1 MLPSPIPLPRLDSTK
16 DASPNG
22 QPEPPLSELEKTL
35 GASRFRLGVLF
46 GLIVTGL
53 AWWATFTMWEDSC
66 ISNAQQFIRLTN
78 VRVQSHTEHYV
89 GALTDMGAR
98 VAASQFSGH
107 ISFVSMTSASRAVA
121 AASLRA
127 SLEDTPNLLL
137 ATAISVAGDV
147 IVVAGRETAD
157 FGSFSLLPS
166 DALIGDPAA
175 DTLTKYT
182 YTSTGQLDMNS
193 GTVVSTALTSWVS
206 SQSSSRKWGS
216 WPEAAR
222 WGATLI
228 NNTGG
233 LVSTLHQP
241 LQVSGYGNT
250 AVVNIELSL
259 GNLTELYFGTEL
271 DHSKDILTY
280 LVDSSTLLLASS
292 DADIAETELVSNT
305 WTQRSPA
312 DINDARFEDTLSNL
326 VTAQSSGHKKTGGN
340 VLPRETSLL
349 IEELVSPTV
358 YGLDYFVSSSL
369 RLEQENTVLVV
380 ITTVQTTFVLL
391 IFALMLGHYRRWK
404 QRKKEKLLLNT
415 WLTESEQG
423 IRSGNDGKLIF
434 RNDVEVPK
442 SRRPTITS
450 YGMLSAQW
458 VMAAA
463 FVLGVFTIYAWI
475 HTLRES
481 TEGYAQ
487 ASTYSIS
494 QGIVDSIEDVLA
506 IPAEVARR
514 GAEAFRLQEVAAP
527 LSAVGSCSDTV
538 DTTPLDAYMV
548 SLSRIYIFTEYI
560 YLGLAS
566 TGAIVGSTHTS
577 ARKPIVN
584 STAKAA
590 ARNLTQQNGLF
601 EGVVC
606 LSVAM
611 N

>member
-1 MLPSPIPLPRLDSTK
+1 MAAGMNSTTN
-16 DASPNG
+16 AAPNG
-22 QPEPPLSELEKTL
+22 QPEPPLNNE
-35 GASRFRLGVLF
+35 GASHGRLGVLF

-66 ISNAQQFIRLTN
+66 VSNAQQFIRLTN

-98 VAASQFSGH
+98 VAVSQYAGH
-107 ISFVSMTSASRAVA
+107 VSFVSMTSASRAVA

-137 ATAISVAGDV
+137 VTAISVAGDV
-147 IVVAGRETAD
+147 ILVAGRETAD

-182 YTSTGQLDMNS
+182 FLSTGQLDMNS

-222 WGATLI
+222 WGTTLI
-228 NNTGG
+228 NSTGG
-233 LVSTLHQP
+233 LVSTFHQP

-292 DADIAETELVSNT
+292 DANIAETELVNNT

-312 DINDARFEDTLSNL
+312 DINDARFQDTSSNL
-326 VTAQSSGHKKTGGN
+326 VTAQSLGHEKTSGN
-340 VLPRETSLL
+340 LLPRETSLL

-358 YGLDYFVSSSL
+358 YGLDYFVSTSL
-369 RLEQENTVLVV
+369 RLEEDNSVLVV
-380 ITTVQTTFVLL
+380 ITAVQAVCVIVIFGLVLRDY
-391 IFALMLGHYRRWK
+391 HQEK
-404 QRKKEKLLLNT
+404 QQERPAACQDVKK
-415 WLTESEQG
+415 SEDH
-423 IRSGNDGKLIF
+423 IDPGNVTDKIK
-434 RNDVEVPK
+434 VPP
-442 SRRPTITS
+442 SQPPAVTP
-450 YGMLSAQW
+450 YGMFNTPW
-458 VMAAA
+458 VMAVM
-463 FVLGVFTIYAWI
+463 FVLGVGIMYAWI
-475 HTLRES
+475 HTLRVS

-494 QGIVDSIEDVLA
+494 QGIADSIEDVLA

-527 LSAVGSCSDTV
+527 LSAAGSCSDTV

-548 SLSRIYIFTEYI
+548 SLTRIFSSTEYI

-566 TGAIVGSTHTS
+566 TGAFVGSTHTS
-577 ARKPIVN
+577 KHKPVVN
-584 STAKAA
+584 STTKAA
-590 ARNLTQQNGLF
+590 SRNSTQQNGLF
-601 EGVVC
+601 EGDFC
-606 LSVAM
+606 LSVA
-611 N
+611 